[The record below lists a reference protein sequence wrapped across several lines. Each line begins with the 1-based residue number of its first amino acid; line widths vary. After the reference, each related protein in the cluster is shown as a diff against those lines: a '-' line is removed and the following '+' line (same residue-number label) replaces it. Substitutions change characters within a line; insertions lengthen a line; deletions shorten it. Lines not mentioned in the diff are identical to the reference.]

1 MEMRQLRY
9 FLAVAECRNFTRA
22 AEKMHVSQPSLSI
35 QISALEDE
43 LSVPLFDRLGRQ
55 TCLTEAGRLF
65 HEHAERIIR
74 ETERP
79 FESLYERSTA
89 A

>member
-43 LSVPLFDRLGRQ
+43 LSVPLFDRL
-55 TCLTEAGRLF
+55 AGRLV
-65 HEHAERIIR
+65 
-74 ETERP
+74 
-79 FESLYERSTA
+79 
-89 A
+89 